1 MTNALVQLDY
11 EDIESLSPTAE
22 QEKEFWRLIRGRRS
36 IRRYKRRPIPKAR
49 LEQILTA
56 ASWAPS
62 AHNRQPWRFCVITN
76 AAVKMQLSRRMGDRW
91 RQDLTADGMAAD
103 LVERRVA
110 ISHERVTTAGALVVV
125 SVSMEDMDIYPDPQ
139 RAEAEWLMA
148 VQSTALACQNL
159 LLATH
164 HYGLGAC
171 WMCAPLFVPE
181 LVQEVLSLPGKWH
194 PQALITL
201 GYPAESK
208 VKERMPLESRI
219 LWRE

>member
-1 MTNALVQLDY
+1 MTNLLVQFDH
-11 EDIESLSPTAE
+11 EDTQSSLPTAE
-22 QEKEFWRLIRGRRS
+22 QEQEFWRLIRGRRS
-36 IRRYKRRPIPKAR
+36 IRRYKRQAIPKVR

-62 AHNRQPWRFCVITN
+62 AHNRQPWRFCVITGN
-76 AAVKMQLSRRMGDRW
+76 PVKMQLSRRMGDRW

-103 LVERRVA
+103 LVEQRVA
-110 ISHERVTTAGALVVV
+110 ISHERMTSAGALVVAC
-125 SVSMEDMDIYPDPQ
+125 VSMEEMDVYPDPQ

-159 LLATH
+159 LLAAH

-181 LVQEVLSLPGKWH
+181 LVQEALALPGGWH

-201 GYPAESK
+201 GYPAETK
-208 VKERMPLESRI
+208 RKDREPLATRI